1 MRESPLRQANLRLVI
16 ISNIRLSNSAFHP
29 ARDHGKP
36 IAQIISNNNRNL
48 LLQPSAASDRGIE
61 KIVADI
67 IGFCLIRQ
75 SFTVPIVCFHSKSI

>member
-1 MRESPLRQANLRLVI
+1 MRESPLRQAKLRLVI

-48 LLQPSAASDRGIE
+48 LLQPSAASTHPIAHRQWQYRCRNGPPSRGHI
-61 KIVADI
+61 
-67 IGFCLIRQ
+67 FW
-75 SFTVPIVCFHSKSI
+75 

>member
-1 MRESPLRQANLRLVI
+1 MPPPKAHVTTLEELKAAI
-16 ISNIRLSNSAFHP
+16 DA
-29 ARDHGKP
+29 
-36 IAQIISNNNRNL
+36 
-48 LLQPSAASDRGIE
+48 AASDRGIE